1 LPFITHLASCPS
13 RIPPTISSDEPYF
26 PNILLICVVITTFA
40 AAQTVDYWHTAGN
53 QIYNSS
59 NQAVRIAGVNWY
71 GFETTDEVAHGLWA
85 QDYHSILNTI
95 KSNGYSVIRMPL
107 SNQMVETPIVPTNI
121 SYNNSSGPINTD
133 LINLNS
139 LQLLD
144 KLVSYAGQIGLR
156 IILDNHRSEAGSSAE
171 ANGLWYTTAYPES
184 AWINDWNTLASRYLN
199 NSTVI
204 GFDLRNEP
212 HNATSGGSSGVAEHS
227 PTTGVSPPNA
237 AEMPSRPSTPS
248 Y

>member
-1 LPFITHLASCPS
+1 
-13 RIPPTISSDEPYF
+13 
-26 PNILLICVVITTFA
+26 
-40 AAQTVDYWHTAGN
+40 
-53 QIYNSS
+53 
-59 NQAVRIAGVNWY
+59 
-71 GFETTDEVAHGLWA
+71 
-85 QDYHSILNTI
+85 
-95 KSNGYSVIRMPL
+95 M
-107 SNQMVETPIVPTNI
+107 
-121 SYNNSSGPINTD
+121 
-133 LINLNS
+133 
-139 LQLLD
+139 
-144 KLVSYAGQIGLR
+144 SYAGQIGLR

-248 Y
+248 C